1 MATEVGTLQLRVD
14 TTGVKAGEAAIE
26 RLGDAAQDTTM
37 KTEKMTA
44 ASRKS
49 NVVVGDFGRKA
60 GMAGVQFEQ
69 LAGQIAAGQNP
80 MRALGVQAADLGF
93 ILGAPL
99 LGAVVGIGAA
109 IGSVLIPMLM
119 QGADSVEELLE
130 KFEDLGL
137 VFNEMTAAQ
146 QAVFLMDMNEK
157 LKELD
162 DSTAGAAQEIEN
174 LENKISLLQTTSQ
187 LGTGLFGTTDN
198 AEKVAEMR
206 DEITRLNATI
216 DTNRQIREKLV
227 GTLNDES
234 KAQEAANRARDAE
247 IAAAD
252 KYLER
257 IMGINDTELEAYKR
271 KELEM
276 LATVLDFHQRKLISE
291 QEYQAALNEITEAGI
306 AFRVDQA
313 RQEREE
319 ELKAR
324 QEQTDRIHAE
334 NERQMQILIEAD
346 EKRKESARQT
356 TETLLAFEDILLRG
370 KSEKEKAAYRLA
382 VNLANA
388 EKRENAKNI
397 ISNSYDAAMKAY
409 KALAG
414 IPIIGPALGA
424 AAAATVIAAGVS
436 FAAQSLSGRALGGQV
451 RAGESYVVG
460 ERGPEILTMGTG
472 GRITPNSAL
481 GGAPAGT
488 VSKTANVS
496 FNISANDSEG
506 FDELLVN
513 RRGLIISMIN
523 EAIEDQGREAI
534 I

>member
-1 MATEVGTLQLRVD
+1 MATEIGTLQLKVD
-14 TTGVKAGEAAIE
+14 TTGVQKAERDIE
-26 RLGDAAQDTTM
+26 RMGDAAQDTAM

-109 IGSVLIPMLM
+109 IGSVLIPALLG
-119 QGADSVEELLE
+119 GADSTEELIE

-137 VFNEMTAAQ
+137 VFREMTAAQ

-162 DSTAGAAQEIEN
+162 DSTADATSEIER
-174 LENKISLLQTTSQ
+174 LTFKIGLLQATGS
-187 LGTGLFGTTDN
+187 LGTGLFGGVDEDKI
-198 AEKVAEMR
+198 AGIRE
-206 DEITRLNATI
+206 EITRLNATI
-216 DTNRQIREKLV
+216 DTNQQIREQLTA
-227 GTLNDES
+227 TLDEES
-234 KAQEAANRARDAE
+234 KAQEAVNRARMAE
-247 IAAAD
+247 IEAAD

-257 IMGINDTELEAYKR
+257 IMGLNDTEVEAYKR
-271 KELEM
+271 KELDM
-276 LATVLDFHQRKLISE
+276 LMTLMDFHQRKLISE
-291 QEYQAALNEITEAGI
+291 EEYQAALNEITEAGV

-313 RQEREE
+313 IKEREE
-319 ELKAR
+319 ELKAQ
-324 QEQTDRIHAE
+324 QERTDRIHAE
-334 NERQMQILIEAD
+334 NDRLLTGIIEAD
-346 EKRKESARQT
+346 ERRKESARET
-356 TETLLAFEDILLRG
+356 TDTLLAFEDTLLKG
-370 KSEKEKAAYRLA
+370 KSEKEKAAFRLA

-388 EKRENAKNI
+388 EKRENARSI

-424 AAAATVIAAGVS
+424 AAAATVLAAGVS
-436 FAAQSLSGRALGGQV
+436 YAAQSLQGRALGGQV

-481 GGAPAGT
+481 GAASGG
-488 VSKTANVS
+488 VSNKTANVS
-496 FNISANDSEG
+496 FNITANDSEG
-506 FDELLVN
+506 FDELLN
-513 RRGLIISMIN
+513 RRRGLIMSIVN
-523 EAIEDQGREAI
+523 EALNDSGREALV
-534 I
+534 